1 MTRSTTSRS
10 ALDRLR
16 EKPQA
21 PIDIIPPAQ
30 GRKRRDDRAW
40 DRAHPVIS
48 YFIPP
53 ALHEQAKDVRSSVLA
68 LAQNHMTNTSGVAV
82 ALMSFSLAKIRQGKL
97 KIEPRPNPQRRKMA
111 LVWEE
116 AEEWPQEIHQLESHT
131 RKTQV
136 KEVYLGYRWG
146 RDVDAQVKSIAGQT
160 ISSGEVVVFLLD
172 FALAAYKSGRLRF
185 KEEAVVVTQKV
196 SPSW

>member
-1 MTRSTTSRS
+1 MARSTTSRS

-21 PIDIIPPAQ
+21 PVDIIPPAQ
-30 GRKRRDDRAW
+30 GRKKRDDRTW

-53 ALHEQAKDVRSSVLA
+53 VLHEQAKDVRSSVLA
-68 LAQNHMTNTSGVAV
+68 LAQSHMTTITSVAI
-82 ALMSFSLAKIRQGKL
+82 ALMSFSLTKVRQGKL
-97 KIEPRPNPQRRKMA
+97 KIDARPNTNRRKMA

-116 AEEWPQEIHQLESHT
+116 AEEWPQEVPQLELRA

-136 KEVYLGYRWG
+136 KDVYLGYRWG
-146 RDVDAQVKSIAGQT
+146 RDVDAQIKSIADKT
-160 ISSGEVVVFLLD
+160 ISPGEVVVFLLD
-172 FALAAYKSGRLRF
+172 YALAAYKSGRLRF
-185 KEEAVVVTQKV
+185 KEEAIVVTQKV
-196 SPSW
+196 SPTW

>member
-30 GRKRRDDRAW
+30 GRKRRDDRSW
-40 DRAHPVIS
+40 DRAHHGIS
-48 YFIPP
+48 YFVPP
-53 ALHEQAKDVRSSVLA
+53 ILHEQAKDVRSAILA
-68 LAQNHMTNTSGVAV
+68 LAQKHMTNTSGVAV

-116 AEEWPQEIHQLESHT
+116 AEEWPQEIPQSSP
-131 RKTQV
+131 RSGKRAS
-136 KEVYLGYRWG
+136 VYLNYRWG
-146 RDVDAQVKSIAGQT
+146 RDMDAQVKSIAGQT

-172 FALAAYKSGRLRF
+172 YALAAYKSGRLRF
-185 KEEAVVVTQKV
+185 KEEAIVVTQKV
-196 SPSW
+196 SPTW

>member
-1 MTRSTTSRS
+1 MARSTTSRS

-21 PIDIIPPAQ
+21 PVDIIPPAQ
-30 GRKRRDDRAW
+30 GRKKRDDRTW

-53 ALHEQAKDVRSSVLA
+53 VLHEQAKDVRSSVLA
-68 LAQNHMTNTSGVAV
+68 LAQSHMTTITSVAI
-82 ALMSFSLAKIRQGKL
+82 ALMSFSLTKVRQGKL
-97 KIEPRPNPQRRKMA
+97 KIDARPNTNRRKMA

-116 AEEWPQEIHQLESHT
+116 AEEWPQDIPQLELRA

-136 KEVYLGYRWG
+136 KDVYLGYRWG
-146 RDVDAQVKSIAGQT
+146 RDVDAQIKSIAGTT
-160 ISSGEVVVFLLD
+160 ISPGEVVVFLLD
-172 FALAAYKSGRLRF
+172 YALAAYKSGRLRF
-185 KEEAVVVTQKV
+185 KEEAIVVTQKV
-196 SPSW
+196 SPTW